1 MKGQVFYRKE
11 EVIDLLTKYV
21 PLVGN
26 DRDDIKITN
35 VDINEFRSNDEYLR
49 IQYQACKSS
58 EDAVEQVHAIPLAYA
73 EPVAVPE
80 PSPTKETTHPHDN
93 FPL

>member
-1 MKGQVFYRKE
+1 MKGQVFYTKQ

-26 DRDDIKITN
+26 DRDDIKITT
-35 VDINEFRSNDEYLR
+35 VDINEFRSSDEYLR

-58 EDAVEQVHAIPLAYA
+58 EDAVEQVHAVPLAYA
-73 EPVAVPE
+73 EPYAEPE
-80 PSPTKETTHPHDN
+80 SLPTQEGENTHDN